1 MRGGLYVF
9 ALDYV
14 LNFIFLA
21 LKIEVTTSC
30 FRISRNSDG
39 TISTTLKKTALA
51 GVAIDAPTSSP
62 EDHEL
67 YT

>member
-1 MRGGLYVF
+1 MF

-39 TISTTLKKTALA
+39 TISTMLKKTALA
-51 GVAIDAPTSSP
+51 GVAIDAPLRAQKTTSFT
-62 EDHEL
+62 HES
-67 YT
+67 